1 MAYFEKANSVDS
13 KGNTINPAQDEQI
26 ILLRRIAKI
35 LETTSAADIAQ
46 RQRITIDA
54 VTGGVS
60 IAIAAANNTIGNVS
74 VGGADQRQFID
85 IARNTYA
92 NGIRNKLT
100 FS

>member
-13 KGNTINPAQDEQI
+13 DGNIINPAQDEQI

-46 RQRITIDA
+46 RQRITLDA
-54 VTGGVS
+54 ITSGVTFS
-60 IAIAAANNTIGNVS
+60 LAANSTVNV
-74 VGGADQRQFID
+74 GAADQRQFID

-92 NGIRNKLT
+92 NSIRNKLT